1 MPPHVSLLLSHGHA
15 ARAAING
22 YPGLTWTDAHQGQLR
37 AGRRNLTIRL
47 EPGDTLALVLWTR
60 SAPDAAQ
67 ALATQ
72 TAVGTNARHALR
84 GERPIV
90 LAEAALAGLASAD
103 GAAVRAA
110 LDEAAAAVLDLE
122 RHAAPAPEIDSPA
135 VELAP
140 VLAALGYPADTV
152 VALDAGAELRLRVAG
167 HLTPV
172 RIHTEPGGLRA
183 ERAVLTALPEEGTSA
198 SAVLHETLRANGR
211 LRLARLS
218 LREGRIVAEARL
230 STTQLN
236 GPTLRTAVE
245 AVAVAAHY
253 AHARLAMLAEHT
265 MLAECYAALW
275 TEAPVL
281 KTARTHEMA
290 R

>member
-1 MPPHVSLLLSHGHA
+1 MPPHVPLLQSHGLA

-22 YPGLTWTDAHQGQLR
+22 YPGLTWLDIHRGQLR
-37 AGRRNLTIRL
+37 AGRRSLGVRL
-47 EPGDTLALVLWTR
+47 ERGDTLALALWTR
-60 SAPDAAQ
+60 SAPDAAK

-84 GERPIV
+84 GERPVV
-90 LAEAALAGLASAD
+90 LAEATLAGLASAD

-135 VELAP
+135 VDLAP
-140 VLAALGYPADTV
+140 VLAALGYPASDV
-152 VALDAGAELRLRVAG
+152 VALDAGAELRLRVG
-167 HLTPV
+167 GRLTPV
-172 RIHTEPGGLRA
+172 RIHAEPGGARA
-183 ERAVLTALPEEGTSA
+183 ERVVLASVPAGPAA

-281 KTARTHEMA
+281 KTARPEAVA